1 MERVATGNRASTE
14 TEQAAAES
22 RPRPGIPARYS
33 ETGLEPNRGSHVSG
47 TVWDQGMTST
57 KKIRTEAPKIKRRQ
71 NKDSQR
77 QNRRRRKKPR
87 SNASEKKTRASSTR
101 CKIRMIIWVW
111 VPSTHRVPDLTKS
124 SMKTIFYLWVA
135 SVPDLN

>member
-57 KKIRTEAPKIKRRQ
+57 KKFEQRHRKSSDGKTRTHKDRTEGGEKNLDPTHQKRKREHRQ
-71 NKDSQR
+71 QDVKLG
-77 QNRRRRKKPR
+77 
-87 SNASEKKTRASSTR
+87 
-101 CKIRMIIWVW
+101 W
-111 VPSTHRVPDLTKS
+111 
-124 SMKTIFYLWVA
+124 
-135 SVPDLN
+135 